1 VPRYVILVPKA
12 GAKVTFAYMDPER
25 ALRKTRT
32 SQRAGTEYTLL
43 ADDRPITDAQLEA
56 DALHGGKQ

>member
-1 VPRYVILVPKA
+1 
-12 GAKVTFAYMDPER
+12 MDPER